1 MEYRGPMLVVKDM
14 ERSKAF
20 YRKILEVDIVSDF
33 GENVTF
39 NGGLSLQT
47 EESWIRFT
55 GCDKEVFNYQNNTVE
70 FYFEAKDFDGFIER
84 TKGEELEF
92 LRDVATMPWGQQVA
106 CFYDPDKHV
115 IQVGED
121 LTVMVKRL
129 AADGLTVDELGEKT
143 FLGKE
148 IVENMLS
155 S

>member
-1 MEYRGPMLVVKDM
+1 MDYRGPMLVVKDM

-20 YRKILEVDIVSDF
+20 YRKILEVAIVSDF

-55 GCDKEVFNYQNNTVE
+55 GCDQEIFNYQSNTVE
-70 FYFEAKDFDGFIER
+70 FYFETKDFDGFLER
-84 TKGEELEF
+84 ISGEELDF
-92 LRDVATMPWGQQVA
+92 LRDVATMPWGQRVA

-129 AADGLTVDELGEKT
+129 AAEGMSVDELGEKT

-148 IVENMLS
+148 MVENRLKS
-155 S
+155 

>member
-20 YRKILEVDIVSDF
+20 YRKFLEVDIVSDF

-39 NGGLSLQT
+39 NGGLS
-47 EESWIRFT
+47 ES
-55 GCDKEVFNYQNNTVE
+55 FNYQKNTVE
-70 FYFEAKDFDGFIER
+70 FYFETKDFDGFIER
-84 TKGEELEF
+84 TKEEELDF
-92 LRDVATMPWGQQVA
+92 LRDIATMEWGQKVA

-129 AADGLTVDELGEKT
+129 AADGMTVEELGEKT

-148 IVENMLS
+148 MVENMLNS
-155 S
+155 

>member
-1 MEYRGPMLVVKDM
+1 MKYHGPMLVVKDM

-55 GCDKEVFNYQNNTVE
+55 GCKAEDFTYKNNAVE
-70 FYFEAKDFDGFIER
+70 FYFEAADFDGFIDR
-84 TKGEELEF
+84 VQGEAVDF
-92 LRDVATMPWGQQVA
+92 LREVATMPWGQKVA
-106 CFYDPDKHV
+106 CFYDPDGHV

-129 AADGLTVDELGEKT
+129 AANGMTVEELGEKT
-143 FLGKE
+143 FLGQE
-148 IVENMLS
+148 MVEKMLKD
-155 S
+155 